1 MEAAWMLAE
10 PLDAL
15 ALRQVPGELAKL
27 HQGLAVDLAGVK
39 TELAVGLAEVKM
51 ELAEVKTK
59 LAELR
64 VDRSDALL
72 LRTLQGELA
81 ASRRQHEDRDAALAE
96 TGAALAEKSA
106 ALEVARVAMEEA
118 RFRSA
123 TPAIKGKTFEEDS
136 ISWITQLG
144 LGLVDT
150 RYEPHSGDAIVT
162 LPCTPPLRLLIDF
175 KNCSNFENVLKYT
188 KTLLADA
195 KGVDKIDA
203 VMLLYPDATILGDKS
218 PWCKDPCWKS
228 KATAPEGDFLSD
240 RMFVCGRCTFQFAM
254 AQLVQ
259 SIPASMPGG
268 GMDPNLHDYTMR
280 ISASLKAV
288 LKTGVGPLMQAS
300 YTFGGGNSNC
310 NQMVKNHDMLAT
322 YLTAQR
328 DEVLAA
334 DAAYYSTNK
343 AMVVSTCAGTHTTKD
358 LKAKSYWESLDR
370 GALQLANAHP
380 THGDI
385 GTATLGYAEPRS
397 GTKRGRDEGSQLPKG
412 KERKI
417 STVGIIDE

>member
-27 HQGLAVDLAGVK
+27 HQGLAV
-39 TELAVGLAEVKM
+39 GLAEVKT

-64 VDRSDALL
+64 ADRSDALL

-81 ASRRQHEDRDAALAE
+81 ASRHQHKDKDAALAE
-96 TGAALAEKSA
+96 TGAAVAEKSA

-123 TPAIKGKTFEEDS
+123 TPAIKGKIFEDDS

-144 LGLVDT
+144 MGLVDT
-150 RYEPHSGDAIVT
+150 CFKDHSDAIVT

-175 KNCSNFENVLKYT
+175 KNGSDFKDVSKYT

-195 KGVDKIDA
+195 KVVNKIDA
-203 VMLLYPDATILGDKS
+203 VMLLYPDAMILGDKS

-228 KATAPEGDFLSD
+228 KATAPEGDFCSD
-240 RMFVCGRCTFQFAM
+240 RMFVCCRCTFQFAV

-288 LKTGVGPLMQAS
+288 LKTGVGPPMLAS
-300 YTFGGGNSNC
+300 YTFGGGNGDC

-328 DEVLAA
+328 EEVLAA

-343 AMVVSTCAGTHTTKD
+343 AMVVSTCAGMHTTKD

-397 GTKRGRDEGSQLPKG
+397 GTKRGRDEGSPLPEG

-417 STVGIIDE
+417 LTVGIIDE